1 MAKKTSTKKT
11 SKTVY
16 VVTTHEQMD
25 DCSYEGSSSNVV
37 GVYTSR
43 EAAEKVAYGEAT
55 EYLEQ
60 LYCERAYF
68 GGDDEEYQWG
78 EWDDLPDTEAE
89 RTEDDDFSKEG
100 IFNAIRAV
108 GGNFRVTD
116 ADGNFYELAV
126 SEEEIIGK

>member
-1 MAKKTSTKKT
+1 MSNK
-11 SKTVY
+11 VY
-16 VVTTHEQMD
+16 VLTAHENEQGAFGCD
-25 DCSYEGSSSNVV
+25 DAFVL
-37 GVYTSR
+37 GVYASKELAV
-43 EAAEKVAYGEAT
+43 EAAVGEASSKFNHI
-55 EYLEQ
+55 
-60 LYCERAYF
+60 YCEEGDF
-68 GGDDEEYQWG
+68 GDELNWG